1 MNKFGEDTTDI
12 KTVANKTRQNNMQS
26 AYNEKKLNLYSYP
39 ERIGYRQNL
48 TLSEKVRD
56 IKENEDKNKKGSGK
70 NSDKLTKLNVDIE
83 VPKFK
88 ETKYKKQ
95 VPVIGSG
102 NVDYKTS
109 KPEKRPSNAWK
120 DLLKKTMSEQKLNLK
135 DSIKYIK
142 NNNLYKK

>member
-26 AYNEKKLNLYSYP
+26 AYNEKKLNLNSYP

-95 VPVIGSG
+95 VPVVGGG
-102 NVDYKTS
+102 NVDIAKTTNS
-109 KPEKRPSNAWK
+109 WK
-120 DLLKKTMSEQKLNLK
+120 NLIKQTMNDQKLSMK

>member
-95 VPVIGSG
+95 VPVVGGG
-102 NVDYKTS
+102 NVDIAKTTNS
-109 KPEKRPSNAWK
+109 WK
-120 DLLKKTMSEQKLNLK
+120 NLIKQTMNDQKLSMK